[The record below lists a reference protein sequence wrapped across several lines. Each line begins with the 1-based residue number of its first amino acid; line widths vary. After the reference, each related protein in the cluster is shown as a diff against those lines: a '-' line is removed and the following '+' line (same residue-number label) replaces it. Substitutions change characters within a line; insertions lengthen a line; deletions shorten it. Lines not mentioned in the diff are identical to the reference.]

1 MIIVCCAESRL
12 MPVSNSLN
20 FHGHGQK
27 VLDTVL
33 LEGNGKE

>member
-1 MIIVCCAESRL
+1 MIIVSCAEYRL

-20 FHGHGQK
+20 FHGQK